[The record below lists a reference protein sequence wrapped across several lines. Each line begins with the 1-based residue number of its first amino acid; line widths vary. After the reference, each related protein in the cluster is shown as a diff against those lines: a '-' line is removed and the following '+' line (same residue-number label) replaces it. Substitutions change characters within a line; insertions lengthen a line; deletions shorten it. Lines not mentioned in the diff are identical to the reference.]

1 MTFRILH
8 VDDDAVFLEFVQEVF
23 AYEEQFEVVSR
34 KHAKDALASVEDV
47 QPDLVIVDIL
57 MPDMGGMELAQ
68 ALRQMPATEQTPVF
82 LVSAK
87 ARDLEKFSSLGDIAS
102 VILSKPI
109 EPDVLRL
116 KVKAQLEKQ

>member
-23 AYEEQFEVVSR
+23 AYEEEFEVVSR

-68 ALRQMPATEQTPVF
+68 ALRKMPATEQTPVF

-87 ARDLEKFSSLGDIAS
+87 ARDLEKFSSLGDTAS
-102 VILSKPI
+102 VVLSKPI

>member
-109 EPDVLRL
+109 QPDVLRL